1 MIWMFYSHN
10 HHIPVFIHSKYFIH
24 FQYIYIYTYYM
35 EITLREIVNS
45 FIQEQISSKEI
56 TFQ

>member
-1 MIWMFYSHN
+1 MDVLFTQSSYIG
-10 HHIPVFIHSKYFIH
+10 IHSLEIFHSFSI
-24 FQYIYIYTYYM
+24 YIYIYTYYM

-45 FIQEQISSKEI
+45 FIQEQISSKKI

>member
-1 MIWMFYSHN
+1 MDVLFTQSSYTG
-10 HHIPVFIHSKYFIH
+10 IHSLEIFHSFSI
-24 FQYIYIYTYYM
+24 YIYIYTYYM

>member
-1 MIWMFYSHN
+1 MDVLFTQSSYTG
-10 HHIPVFIHSKYFIH
+10 IHSLEIFHSFSI
-24 FQYIYIYTYYM
+24 YIYIYTYYM

-45 FIQEQISSKEI
+45 FIQEQISSKKT